1 MIHTKQ
7 PPVSVTYLTEKGLEK
22 LQAELDYLQN
32 VRRDEI
38 AKSLHDATDNEEPCE
53 NGEYMLV
60 KHEQSWVEGRI
71 CELKKLLARVE
82 IIKPSS
88 GVRQITLGSKVT
100 IQESCLPTETY
111 TIVGTAEANTKEGF
125 ISDESPMGR
134 ALVNQR
140 VGNVVEISAPDG
152 NFRVRI
158 ISVS

>member
-1 MIHTKQ
+1 MIHTKNT
-7 PPVSVTYLTEKGLEK
+7 PVSVTYLTEKGLEK

-32 VRRDEI
+32 VKRDEI
-38 AKSLHDATDNEEPCE
+38 AKSLHNATDNEEPCE

-60 KHEQSWVEGRI
+60 KNEQSWVEGRI
-71 CELKKLLARVE
+71 CELKKLLNRVE
-82 IIKPSS
+82 IIKPLSIM
-88 GVRQITLGSKVT
+88 GQITLGSIVT
-100 IQESCLPTETY
+100 IQESCLPTESY

-134 ALVNQR
+134 ALLDHK
-140 VGNVVEISAPDG
+140 VGDVVEVAAPDG